1 MSGNAKYDFE
11 TMVQVAK
18 MYYQKEMNQQDIAKE
33 FGWSRSMV
41 SMILS
46 EAKECGII
54 EVRIHDLTSNDEEL
68 SQQLKE
74 RFNLQ
79 DCIVVPTSATS
90 LPLLLKIVAG
100 QAARFAAKAIRN
112 HSVVGMAWGTT
123 CQEFM
128 SAFPENSNL
137 GDVNVVPLIGGS
149 ARISLEYQLNEM
161 VRIFAEK
168 LKGIPSFIYAP
179 SQGDTMEDKMLYMKS
194 LYMQD
199 IAQKWKRLD
208 TVIISVGAPPE
219 YYAGQM
225 NLDPYELREKFL
237 ENPLRPVGDI
247 HARRITY
254 DGKFINSDY
263 DNRLIC
269 AEEADLRNARKVIC
283 VAGGKHKSLSIIGA
297 LRTKLIHSLIID
309 ASTARSVLDL
319 RDSEPDPAQ

>member
-1 MSGNAKYDFE
+1 MPGNTKYDFE

-18 MYYQKEMNQQDIAKE
+18 MYYQKEMNQQDIAKT

-46 EAKECGII
+46 EAKESGII

-68 SQQLKE
+68 SGRLKQ
-74 RFNLQ
+74 RFGLQ
-79 DCIVVPTSATS
+79 DCIVVPTNATS

-100 QAARFAAKAIRN
+100 QAASFAAKELRN
-112 HSVVGMAWGTT
+112 HSIVGMAWGTT

-137 GDVNVVPLIGGS
+137 VDVNVVPLIGGS

-161 VRIFAEK
+161 VRMFAEK

-179 SQGDTMEDKMLYMKS
+179 SMGDTMEDKMLYMKS

-199 IAQKWKRLD
+199 IATRWKRMD

-219 YYAGQM
+219 YYAGQL
-225 NLDPYELREKFL
+225 NLDPFELREKFL
-237 ENPLRPVGDI
+237 ENPQRPVGDI
-247 HARRITY
+247 HAHRITY
-254 DGKFINSDY
+254 GGQFLNLDY

-283 VAGGKHKSLSIIGA
+283 VAAGKHKALSIIGA
-297 LRTKLIHSLIID
+297 LRLNLIHSLITD
-309 ASTARSVLDL
+309 AATARIVLEL
-319 RDSEPDPAQ
+319 LESEPEPLN